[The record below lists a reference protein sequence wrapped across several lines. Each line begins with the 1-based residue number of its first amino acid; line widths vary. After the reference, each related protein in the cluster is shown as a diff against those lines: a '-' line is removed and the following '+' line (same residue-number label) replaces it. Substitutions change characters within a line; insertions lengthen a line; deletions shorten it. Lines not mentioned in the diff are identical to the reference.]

1 MTLLLASDFDGTVA
15 PIRLDPET
23 VEIDPRARELFEWAS
38 RQPGVEV
45 AFVSGRDLDDLRN
58 RTRGIEAWRSG
69 SHGQEIERSDGTL
82 VRSAEAWNGSPPQE
96 WSEKVRREGL
106 RLERKKFGVA
116 LHWRGVEGIDE
127 NHALVREFEEWGRGE
142 GLGLTRGRCVVEAAL
157 PGASKLAV
165 IETLEREGGMERVF
179 YAGDD
184 ITDLEAIA
192 YAASHGRGV
201 FVRSGEREVE
211 LPAEVETVGST
222 EELLR
227 KMEDAVL
234 ETTGGAR

>member
-1 MTLLLASDFDGTVA
+1 MTLLLASDFDGTLA

-45 AFVSGRDLDDLRN
+45 AFVSGRDLDDLQR
-58 RTRGIEAWRSG
+58 RTSGIEAWRSG
-69 SHGQEIERSDGTL
+69 SHGQEIARSDGTL
-82 VRSAEAWNGSPPQE
+82 LRSAEPWNGFPPQTWFDE
-96 WSEKVRREGL
+96 ARRRGL
-106 RLERKKFGVA
+106 RLERKKFGIA

-127 NHALVREFEEWGRGE
+127 SHELVREFEEWGRAE
-142 GLGLTRGRCVVEAAL
+142 GLGLTRGRCVVEAAR

-165 IETLEREGGMERVF
+165 IETLERETGVERVF

-192 YAASHGRGV
+192 YAAGHGRGV
-201 FVRSGEREVE
+201 FVRSRERDVE
-211 LPAEVETVGST
+211 TPPGVETVGST

-227 KMEDAVL
+227 TIENAVR
-234 ETTGGAR
+234 EMTGGET